1 VADGSA
7 TTACASLVAWSNGR
21 SAAVTDVGRMSV
33 GELLGGVL
41 ADAHADVS
49 RNAGYCLAQPGRDA
63 EVTAAADAGYGL
75 RSPGPDRAAT

>member
-1 VADGSA
+1 
-7 TTACASLVAWSNGR
+7 
-21 SAAVTDVGRMSV
+21 MSV